1 MKELKDLIQSYQTA
15 YPSDKGCILWAEMR
29 DKFQKEIEAVFSR
42 EIALYKNRLF
52 IQMALNHYFHDANSN
67 LERENLGDI
76 ERDNYELQKEEALRI
91 LNDFENDI
99 I

>member
-1 MKELKDLIQSYQTA
+1 MKELKEIIEKYQGKA
-15 YPSDKGCILWAEMR
+15 PNNNGIWSKMR

-67 LERENLGDI
+67 LERKNLGDI